1 MQFNQKESRVFK
13 KLSFCARMVQ
23 KIKWYVLKKRG
34 NITSDGDILILGQC
48 PYIKTPKAGEII
60 LEKGVI
66 LNSDKAKS
74 NSALTSN
81 VKLTTGYNGVIKI
94 GECSALN
101 GSCVVAYDSVEIGKY
116 CEIASCTLIS
126 DTDFHPVL
134 PEERLRQ
141 MKGEPFSFDSVNK
154 AKIKIGDNCWIGY
167 GAIILKGVT
176 IGNNCIV
183 AAGTIVP
190 GGQTFPDNSIIA
202 GNPGRIVK
210 ILE

>member
-13 KLSFCARMVQ
+13 KLSFCARIAQ
-23 KIKWYVLKKRG
+23 TIKRYSLRKRG
-34 NITSDGDILILGQC
+34 NVVFRDILILGSV
-48 PYIKTPKAGEII
+48 PLIKTPKKGKII

-81 VKLTTGYNGVIKI
+81 VKLTTGYHGVIKI

-101 GSCVVAYDSVEIGKY
+101 GSCIVAYDFVEIGKY

-134 PEERLRQ
+134 PEERLKQ

-176 IGNNCIV
+176 IGNNGIV

-190 GGQTFPDNSIIA
+190 GGKTFPDNSIIA
-202 GNPGRIVK
+202 GNPAHVVK
-210 ILE
+210 KLK